1 LPDIFYPEIVSP
13 RRVIG
18 RRTFDFDHQ
27 VAVMAIINRTPD
39 SFYDRGR
46 TFELPQ
52 LIDTVEENIEAGADW
67 LDIGAVPNKA
77 TAPEVSQQEELNR
90 LIPAIQAVRERT
102 ESVISAET
110 YNVEVARQA
119 LAAGADVIND
129 VSGLHDVSLAEVV
142 AEAGGSL
149 IITHRLAHPRTPV
162 PNPHYDD
169 VVGEV
174 SKFLRKRASQAIS
187 RGLAADR
194 IIIDPAH
201 DLNKDTYQSLELT
214 RRLNEIAA
222 IGYPLLVA
230 VSNKDFIG
238 QALDRPLEDRVEGT
252 IATLSVCILQGAR
265 IVRVHNVRE
274 VVPAVRMVEAL
285 LGWRPPAA
293 PQPKPH

>member
-1 LPDIFYPEIVSP
+1 
-13 RRVIG
+13 
-18 RRTFDFDHQ
+18 
-27 VAVMAIINRTPD
+27 MAIINRTPD

-46 TFELPQ
+46 TFGLAEA
-52 LIDTVEENIEAGADW
+52 IEAVDEAIAAGADW

-77 TAPEVSQQEELNR
+77 TAPEVSQREELDR
-90 LIPAIQAVRERT
+90 LLPVIEAARERT
-102 ESVISAET
+102 DAVISAET
-110 YNVEVARQA
+110 YDSEVAREA

-129 VSGLHDVSLAEVV
+129 VSGLHDLGLADVV
-142 AEAGGSL
+142 AEAEANL
-149 IITHRLAHPRTPV
+149 VITHRLAHPRTPV
-162 PNPHYDD
+162 PSPQYRD
-169 VVGEV
+169 VVAEV
-174 SKFLRKRASQAIS
+174 STFLRKRASLAIG
-187 RGLAADR
+187 RGIPAER

-214 RRLNEIAA
+214 RRLNEITA
-222 IGYPLLVA
+222 IGYPVLVA

-238 QALDRPLEDRVEGT
+238 QTIDRPIDGRIEAT

-274 VVPAVRMVEAL
+274 IVPAVHMVEAV